1 MGNLDTEGLARARS
15 KETDQQKGGRSGTK
29 VAVNKFSKQTKSN
42 PKKGGGI
49 NRPLAGKA

>member
-1 MGNLDTEGLARARS
+1 MGATDSAGLDRARS
-15 KETDQQKGGRSGTK
+15 KENDNQQGGKSGTK

-49 NRPLAGKA
+49 NRPLAGAA